1 MAEEMVTMFLNIITY
16 HVKNK
21 LIKFDFVR
29 SAEIVSCHFHSILK
43 SVIVYHGV
51 LVKKPKPVLENSND
65 PRWKWF
71 KVTH

>member
-29 SAEIVSCHFHSILK
+29 SAEIVSFHFHSILK
-43 SVIVYHGV
+43 LVIVYHGV